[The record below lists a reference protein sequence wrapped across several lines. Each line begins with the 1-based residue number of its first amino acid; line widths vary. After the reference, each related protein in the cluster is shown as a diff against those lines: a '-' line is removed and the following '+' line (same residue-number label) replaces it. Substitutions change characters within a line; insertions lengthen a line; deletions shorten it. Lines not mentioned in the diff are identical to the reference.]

1 MRERLNHVLTNL
13 FAPGRIG
20 GLTLKNRL
28 VMPAMGSGL
37 GNPDGTPSDR
47 SMAYYERRARGQAGL
62 IIVELTAVHSKGLA
76 GPNSFRLD
84 QDRFVPSFAELA
96 QCVQR
101 HGARIAVQ
109 LNHTGRQASPAV
121 IGGEP
126 VCPSPTP
133 ATVSGDPPR
142 ELSTGEIDELVG
154 SYVAAARRAR
164 EAGFDAVELHGAHGY
179 LIWQFL
185 SPLCNRRRDDY
196 GGSTEHRVRFPV
208 RIIRAIKREVGASF
222 PVIIRISGSDFLE
235 GGLDLDQSRSMAGA
249 FEEAGADAV
258 HVSGGSW
265 LAMHWMIQPMFMP
278 RGCLVHLAAGIRSD
292 VRVPVITVGRINDP
306 LLAERILA
314 EGRADLVSMGRPLLA
329 DPDLPAKAAAGDM
342 EGIRRCIACNRCI
355 GRRFRGL
362 PLGCTVNPET
372 GEERAF
378 EGEERTAHPRR
389 VVVIG
394 GGPAGLE
401 AATRAQ
407 RLGHSVELLE
417 ARGRLGGQVNLAG
430 VASYKEELRSV
441 VPYYE
446 GLMKRSGVTVTTGR
460 EVRAAD
466 LECLEADMVIV
477 ATGAVPSMP
486 DIDGLDSAAVTR
498 AVDLLSDPGGVS
510 GRIVIIGGGH
520 VGCETADV
528 CARMGARVTILEME
542 RALPDADPITRNELL
557 NRLRASGVDILEDVR
572 VTGVEAGRVEY
583 ADGEGGSGWVD
594 ADRVVVAAGSRPR
607 NDLLAALRDRRVPH
621 VAVGDC
627 TGPGDLYQ
635 AVHEGANAVRGL

>member
-1 MRERLNHVLTNL
+1 MKHTLTNL
-13 FAPGRIG
+13 FTPGRIG
-20 GLTLKNRL
+20 DLTLKNRL

-47 SMAYYERRARGQAGL
+47 SKAYYERRARGQAGM
-62 IIVELTAVHSKGLA
+62 IIVELTAVHPTGLA
-76 GPNSFRLD
+76 GANSLRLD
-84 QDRFVPSFAELA
+84 QDRFIPSFFELA
-96 QCVQR
+96 RCVQR
-101 HGARIAVQ
+101 HGTRIAVQ
-109 LNHTGRQASPAV
+109 LNHTGRHASRAV
-121 IGGEP
+121 IGAEP
-126 VCPSPTP
+126 VCPSPVP
-133 ATVSGDPPR
+133 ASAAGDPPR

-154 SYVAAARRAR
+154 NYVAAARRAR

-185 SPLCNRRRDDY
+185 SPLCNQRRDDY

-235 GGLDLDQSRSMAGA
+235 GGLDLDQSRTMARA
-249 FEEAGADAV
+249 FEAAGADAV

-265 LAMHWMIQPMFMP
+265 LAMHWMIQPASMP
-278 RGCLVHLAAGIRSD
+278 RGCLVHLAAGIRSH
-292 VRVPVITVGRINDP
+292 VHVPVITVGRINDP
-306 LLAERILA
+306 LLAERIVA

-329 DPDLPAKAAAGDM
+329 DPDLPAKAEAGDLA
-342 EGIRRCIACNRCI
+342 GIRRCIACNRCI

-378 EGEERTAHPRR
+378 EGEERTARPRR

-417 ARGRLGGQVNLAG
+417 ARDRLGGQVNLAG
-430 VASYKEELRSV
+430 VASYKEEIRSLI
-441 VPYYE
+441 PYYE
-446 GLMKRSGVTVTTGR
+446 GLLKRTGVRVRTGR
-460 EVRAAD
+460 EILGAD
-466 LECLEADMVIV
+466 LDDLQADAVIV
-477 ATGAVPSMP
+477 ATGAEPSVP
-486 DIDGLDSAAVTR
+486 DIDGLNSADVIR
-498 AVDLLSDPGGVS
+498 AVDVLSDPAGVT
-510 GRIVIIGGGH
+510 GRVVIIGGGH

-528 CARMGARVTILEME
+528 CVRMGARVTILEMD
-542 RALPDADPITRNELL
+542 RVLPDADPITRTELL
-557 NRLRASGVDILEDVR
+557 DRLTASGVEILEGVR
-572 VTGVEAGRVEY
+572 VAAVEAGRV
-583 ADGEGGSGWVD
+583 AWTDGEGASRWMD
-594 ADRVVVAAGSRPR
+594 ADRVVVAAGARAR
-607 NDLLAALRDRRVPH
+607 NDLLDALRERQVPH

-635 AVHEGANAVRGL
+635 AVHEGAKAVRRL